1 MYNTRLNIERGNI
14 SYISLSLC
22 RFSPSNLK
30 TSCYL
35 SIIPW
40 QKLLCVQTTVSKWHT
55 RAKASIRK
63 QIPVAPALNKNTQN
77 ILYIS
82 MNSTKKQQSILRSN
96 ILLDNP
102 KKHGGHEFF
111 LFATY
116 NQIQVLHCFS
126 REKAVDKRAEQMRMG
141 PLHHIKTLLQYPQLL
156 LLAQL
161 HSLHQWQYISFL
173 LLEVLFTML
182 LLAHWNNPNYSVPLK
197 TSRHLSR

>member
-1 MYNTRLNIERGNI
+1 MAHQSKGKYQKTNTSSSSSVQEYTKHLV
-14 SYISLSLC
+14 
-22 RFSPSNLK
+22 
-30 TSCYL
+30 YL
-35 SIIPW
+35 YE
-40 QKLLCVQTTVSKWHT
+40 QYE
-55 RAKASIRK
+55 KA
-63 QIPVAPALNKNTQN
+63 A
-77 ILYIS
+77 IL
-82 MNSTKKQQSILRSN
+82 LRSN

-161 HSLHQWQYISFL
+161 HSLHQWQYISLL

-182 LLAHWNNPNYSVPLK
+182 LLAHLEQSKLFSTFKDLK
-197 TSRHLSR
+197 AHFSIKGHGENS